1 MGARQFLPFFVTLLA
16 IVFTDLLVGVIIGM
30 CVGLIFILISTATNP
45 LRVTE
50 EDSETGP
57 IIRLNLAQHVSFL
70 SRYNMRK
77 TLGSI
82 KPNSTVVF
90 DGTTNEFIDEDTLE
104 MIASYINESADQG
117 VKASAEGLELPEESA
132 GLH

>member
-30 CVGLIFILISTATNP
+30 CVGLVFILISTATNP
-45 LRVTE
+45 LRITE
-50 EDSETGP
+50 EDSESGR
-57 IIRLNLAQHVSFL
+57 IIRLKLAQHVSFL
-70 SRYNMRK
+70 SRYNMK
-77 TLGSI
+77 KILGSI
-82 KPNSTVVF
+82 KPNSTIIF

-104 MIASYINESADQG
+104 MIASYISESAG
-117 VKASAEGLELPEESA
+117 TGITASAEGLELPEASA